1 LFFASL
7 MASSIRSFWLS
18 IHWAASRI
26 SSGLQADGDDA
37 GHRTRGGLRQV
48 HSWALTIHDGSPV
61 RDMHVPGGHRMT
73 ERPEDLPLSGITV
86 VSVEQAVAAPFATRQ
101 LADLGARVIKVER
114 PGGGDFAR
122 RYDTTVHG
130 ESSYFVWLNR
140 SKESV
145 TLNLKS
151 DRGRQVLEQLLVD
164 ADVFVQNLA
173 PGAAARMGLGAQAL
187 RERFPSLI
195 PCSVTGYGTDGPWA
209 DRKAYDLL
217 VQCQTGLVSLTGNE
231 HGSARAGISVADI
244 AAGMY
249 AYSGILT
256 ALFARATS
264 GTVRA
269 VEVSLFE
276 ALAEWMSQP
285 AYYTRHGG
293 SQPRRVG
300 TQHATIAPY
309 GAYTAADGK
318 EVLFSIQN
326 EREWV
331 ALCERF
337 LQRPDLVEDPRFA
350 TGSDRVAHRA
360 ELNAIVAERFA
371 RSDSDEVMKLLDEA
385 GIANAGVNDIEGF
398 LDHPVLGARERWRD
412 VRIPGGALVPALLPP
427 VDLVG
432 MNPRMDAVP
441 AVGEHTDRI
450 LAELGYGPA
459 EIKALRA
466 DQVI

>member
-1 LFFASL
+1 
-7 MASSIRSFWLS
+7 M
-18 IHWAASRI
+18 
-26 SSGLQADGDDA
+26 
-37 GHRTRGGLRQV
+37 
-48 HSWALTIHDGSPV
+48 
-61 RDMHVPGGHRMT
+61 
-73 ERPEDLPLSGITV
+73 PEHTADLPLSGVTV

-114 PGGGDFAR
+114 PGDGDFAR

-140 SKESV
+140 SKESL
-145 TLNLKS
+145 TLDLKS
-151 DRGRQVLEQLLVD
+151 VRGRAVLERLLGG

-173 PGAAARMGLGAQAL
+173 PGAAVRLGLGAQAL
-187 RERFPSLI
+187 TERFPSLI
-195 PCSVTGYGTDGPWA
+195 LCAVTGYGSSGPWA

-231 HGSARAGISVADI
+231 HGPARAGVSVADI
-244 AAGMY
+244 AGGMY

-256 ALFARATS
+256 ALFTRATT
-264 GTVRA
+264 GVARA

-276 ALAEWMSQP
+276 ALAEWMGQP

-293 SQPRRVG
+293 TQPPRLG

-309 GAYTAADGK
+309 GTYTAADGK

-326 EREWV
+326 EREWA

-337 LQRPDLVEDPRFA
+337 LERPDLVDDPRFA
-350 TGSDRVAHRA
+350 TGSDRVARRD

-371 RSDSDEVMKLLDEA
+371 RSAAGEVTKILDEA
-385 GIANAGVNDIEGF
+385 GIANAGVNDVQDF
-398 LDHPVLGARERWRD
+398 LAHPVLGARDRWRD
-412 VRIPGGALVPALLPP
+412 VPLPGGVRVPALLPP
-427 VDLVG
+427 VDLAG
-432 MNPRMDAVP
+432 TEPRMDAVP

-450 LAELGYGPA
+450 LAELGYGTA
-459 EIKALRA
+459 DIEALRA
-466 DQVI
+466 DRVV